1 MRSIFAREESNAEG
15 HRIAV
20 NPYEF
25 KLPPALSPEQMQAFK
40 GNHHGPGSPLNRLIT
55 WPIC

>member
-25 KLPPALSPEQMQAFK
+25 KRAPALSPEQMQAFK

-55 WPIC
+55 